1 MGSGTPM
8 DGERLAQALIT
19 LVGDIIGRYADELTH
34 MAATGERQTLANVRH
49 ADNFLSE
56 IDLRLHEEYR
66 CGVAEILPAFLYIS
80 EEGEPQVYPEAQS
93 AWPELAV
100 IVDPLDASE
109 MAVRGLSAHTHV
121 SVYSLA
127 QQAPLVSVVGD
138 LFHHVQLYYAFRGA
152 DGRHRAYLSTRA
164 GETLPLRCSAV
175 SELRYAWVT
184 NYLMRPRERF
194 MKLAEQRPLLE
205 ALAGPADS
213 GGEHGRIGVD
223 SGSIGLCHVAAGFT
237 DAMVEVAKGFKLWDL
252 FPGQHILTAAGGV
265 VAALD
270 GTQLSLDL
278 GMRRLADV
286 KQIMET
292 RRKFVAAGNKTLL
305 QAIGGVLL
313 SG

>member
-1 MGSGTPM
+1 MGSGILM
-8 DGERLAQALIT
+8 DGELLAQAVVA
-19 LVGDIIGRYADELTH
+19 LVGEFIERYADELTH
-34 MAATGERQTLANVRH
+34 MAATGERQALTNPRH

-56 IDLRLHEEYR
+56 IDLRLHEAYR
-66 CGVAEILPAFLYIS
+66 SRVAEILPAFLYIS
-80 EEGEPQVYPEAQS
+80 EEGEPQIYPEAQS

-109 MAVRGLSAHTHV
+109 MAVRGLSARTHI
-121 SVYSLA
+121 SVYSMA
-127 QQAPLVSVVGD
+127 EQVPLVSVVGD
-138 LFHHVQLYYAFRGA
+138 LFHYVQLYYAFRGT
-152 DGRHRAYLSTRA
+152 DGRHYAYLTTRA
-164 GETLPLRCSAV
+164 GETLPLRRSAV

-184 NYLMRPRERF
+184 NYLMKPRGRF

-205 ALAGPADS
+205 ALAGPANS

-265 VAALD
+265 IAALD
-270 GTQLSLDL
+270 GTPLSLDL
-278 GMRRLADV
+278 GMRRLVDV

-292 RRKFVAAGNKTLL
+292 RRKFVAAGNEKLL

-313 SG
+313 RD